1 MQKGGAAMERPGC
14 HGTRSLLSQL
24 KGIIGIMQ
32 VCPRDTSNQDAAII
46 GKANLNVFFALYPL
60 AA

>member
-1 MQKGGAAMERPGC
+1 
-14 HGTRSLLSQL
+14 LSAL
-24 KGIIGIMQ
+24 KGVVGITW

-46 GKANLNVFFALYPL
+46 RKADLNVFFALYPV